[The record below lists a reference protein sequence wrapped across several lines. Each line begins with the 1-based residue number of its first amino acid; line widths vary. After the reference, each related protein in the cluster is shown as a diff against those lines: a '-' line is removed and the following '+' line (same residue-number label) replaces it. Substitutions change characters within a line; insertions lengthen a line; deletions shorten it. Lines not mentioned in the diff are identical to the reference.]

1 MSNITIIDAPC
12 GYGKTSWAIE
22 YMNDNEFERFIYITP
37 YLDEVSR
44 IKNDVD
50 RTFKEPN
57 VKRGKGSKRNDF
69 YNLLTNGEDIAT
81 THSLFKGVD
90 KNVKDEIK
98 EKEYILIL
106 DEVMDV
112 VEQINISKDDINI
125 LIERNII
132 KVNEEGKV
140 YWIDD
145 KYRGEFIKYKKSISN
160 GDVYLHNGAMILW
173 TFPCDIFNSFKEVY
187 ILTYM
192 FKGQIQAYYY
202 DLNKLKYEYKSVE
215 NIDNKYKLTSYKK
228 INGEKYKDLITIYNG
243 KLNEVGKGNSLTK
256 SWYMQASKKV
266 AMRKLKDCTY
276 NYFNNII
283 NDKSDYNMWTT
294 FKDYKNECKGN
305 RYTKGFVECNVRAT
319 NEYKHKTNLAYLI
332 NRYYNPM
339 IEQFF
344 TQRKVSIDRDTY
356 ALSELIQWMFR
367 SAIREN
373 KPINIYIPSERMRR
387 LLQEW
392 LGINQQD

>member
-98 EKEYILIL
+98 DKEYILIL

-145 KYRGEFIKYKKSISN
+145 NYRGEFIKYKKSISN

-215 NIDNKYKLTSYKK
+215 NIDDKYELTSYKK
-228 INGEKYKDLITIYNG
+228 INGEKYKNLITIYNG

-256 SWYMQASKKV
+256 KWYTQASKKV
-266 AMRKLKDCTY
+266 AMRRLKDCTY

-283 NDKSDYNMWTT
+283 SGKTNDNMWTT

-305 RYTKGFVECNVRAT
+305 GYTKGFVECNVRAT

-387 LLQEW
+387 LLEDW
-392 LGINQQD
+392 LGYENNN

>member
-57 VKRGKGSKRNDF
+57 MKRGKGSKRNDF

-392 LGINQQD
+392 LGD

>member
-256 SWYMQASKKV
+256 SWYTQASKKV

>member
-69 YNLLTNGEDIAT
+69 YNLLNNGEDIAT

-90 KNVKDEIK
+90 KDVKDEIK
-98 EKEYILIL
+98 DKEYILIL
-106 DEVMDV
+106 DEVMNV
-112 VEQINISKDDINI
+112 VEQINISRDDINI

-132 KVNEEGKV
+132 KVNKEGKV

-215 NIDNKYKLTSYKK
+215 NIDGKYKLTSYKE
-228 INGEKYKDLITIYNG
+228 INGEKYKNLINVYNG
-243 KLNEVGKGNSLTK
+243 KLNEIGKGTSLTK
-256 SWYMQASKKV
+256 SWYVQASKKV
-266 AMRKLKDCTY
+266 AMRRLKDCTY

-283 NDKSDYNMWTT
+283 AGKANDNMWTT

-305 RYTKGFVECNVRAT
+305 GYTKGFVECNVRAT

-344 TQRKVSIDRDTY
+344 IQRKVNIDRETY
-356 ALSELIQWMFR
+356 ALSELIQWIFR

-373 KPINIYIPSERMRR
+373 KPINIYIPSERMRN
-387 LLQEW
+387 LLLEW
-392 LGINQQD
+392 LGDK

>member
-50 RTFKEPN
+50 RIFKEPN

-145 KYRGEFIKYKKSISN
+145 NYRGEFIKYKKSISN

-228 INGEKYKDLITIYNG
+228 INGEKYKDLITIYDG

-256 SWYMQASKKV
+256 KWYIQASKKV
-266 AMRKLKDCTY
+266 AMRKLKSCTY

-283 NDKSDYNMWTT
+283 TGKANDNMWTT

-305 RYTKGFVECNVRAT
+305 GYTKGFVECNVRAT

-344 TQRKVSIDRDTY
+344 TQRKVKIDRDTY

-392 LGINQQD
+392 LG

>member
-57 VKRGKGSKRNDF
+57 MKRGKGSKRNDF

-145 KYRGEFIKYKKSISN
+145 NYRGEFIKYKKSISN

-392 LGINQQD
+392 LGD

>member
-22 YMNDNEFERFIYITP
+22 YMNNNEFERFIYITP

-57 VKRGKGSKRNDF
+57 IKRGKGSKRNDF
-69 YNLLTNGEDIAT
+69 YNLLNNGEDIAT

-98 EKEYILIL
+98 NKEYILIL

-202 DLNKLKYEYKSVE
+202 DLNKLKYDYKSVE
-215 NIDNKYKLTSYKK
+215 NINGEYKLTSYKK

-256 SWYMQASKKV
+256 SWYIQASKKV
-266 AMRKLKDCTY
+266 AMRRLKDCTY

-283 NDKSDYNMWTT
+283 SGKANNNMWTT

-305 RYTKGFVECNVRAT
+305 GYTKGFVECNVRAT

-373 KPINIYIPSERMRR
+373 KPINIYIPSERMRN

-392 LGINQQD
+392 LGNK